1 METIIHAGRKRI
13 PITSIPVKTNPI
25 TRESRLFKSMHQHVF
40 RSAAAIVRRYTMHQP
55 LRVFVIP
62 AILLGIIGAGLYFRY
77 LLFLVFNSAPVSDH
91 IHSLI
96 LGTLLIILAGLLV
109 VLGIIADLIKIN
121 RTFLEDALERLKRLE
136 HDDK

>member
-13 PITSIPVKTNPI
+13 LITSIPVKTNPK
-25 TRESRLFKSMHQHVF
+25 TRESRLFKSMRQYVF
-40 RSAAAIVRRYTMHQP
+40 RSAAVIVRSYTMHQP
-55 LRVFVIP
+55 LRVFVFP
-62 AILLGIIGAGLYFRY
+62 AILFGIIGAGSYFRY
-77 LLFLVFNSAPVSDH
+77 LLLLVFSSAPVSDH
-91 IHSLI
+91 IQSLI
-96 LGTLLIILAGLLV
+96 LGTVLIILASLLV